1 MKKIQWLVFFAS
13 TLLVGIAQALSLP
26 GPVVSAEWLAKNL
39 AEVQIVEVRTDISS
53 FTRSPEFVT
62 DKATGKKSLSEVGG
76 HIENSTLLNFKNA
89 RVERM
94 LDGRKVKSLIP
105 EQADFQKYIQAVG
118 INANK
123 PIILVPVGQDIA
135 DVDEALRM
143 YWQFKV
149 YGENQVA
156 VLDGGMAGWLAEGR
170 PFVLSPAAKRQGSW
184 LAKEPRK
191 ELIATSEDVANASK
205 NGSSQLIDSR
215 LPMQY
220 FGTAKKPD
228 VGAYGH
234 IAGAKQFSP
243 DLLTKSVNGA
253 LYFFKPE
260 TYSALMIAN
269 GIKPNGPAIS
279 YCNTGHLASGT
290 WFVISELVGNKSIQ
304 LYDGS
309 AYLWT
314 LEGRPLQG
322 VPLN

>member
-1 MKKIQWLVFFAS
+1 MKKIQGLILFACAMVTS
-13 TLLVGIAQALSLP
+13 VAYAITLP
-26 GPVVSAEWLAKNL
+26 GPVVNAEWLANNL
-39 AEVQIVEVRTDISS
+39 SAVQIVDVRSDITS
-53 FTRSPEFVT
+53 FGRNPEFVT
-62 DKATGKKSLSEVGG
+62 DKASGKKSLSEVGG

-89 RVERM
+89 RVER
-94 LDGRKVKSLIP
+94 LVDGRKVKFLIP
-105 EQADFQKYIQAVG
+105 EQADFEKYIQAAG

-123 PIILVPVGQDIA
+123 PIILVPVGQDIS

-156 VLDGGMAGWLAEGR
+156 VLDGGMAGWLADGR
-170 PFVLSPAAKRQGSW
+170 TFVTSAATKQVGNW
-184 LAKEPRK
+184 VAKSARK
-191 ELIATSEDVANASK
+191 ELIAGSEDVANASK
-205 NGSSQLIDSR
+205 TGAAQLIDSR

-220 FGTAKKPD
+220 FGTSKKPD
-228 VGAYGH
+228 IGAYGH
-234 IAGAKQFSP
+234 IAGAKEFSP

-260 TYSALMIAN
+260 TYSALLIAN
-269 GIKPNGPAIS
+269 GIKPTGPAIS

-290 WFVISELVGNKSIQ
+290 WFIVSELVGNKSIQ